1 MHIMPQIVN
10 AGVYDAALVHK
21 NKPSTKPRKVCM
33 YEIELVLENGGY
45 SYIGSGKYQIKKGCV
60 ICAKPGQIRHTDL
73 PHKCYYIHVIA
84 EDAELASMLNTIA
97 DFYSPAGAY
106 ELEKAFCDLIATC
119 VLPDWGCGINTAAK
133 FLEILS
139 LLLKDAQISA
149 ASATH
154 RHGNAHVIQQAV
166 AYIDENYTREITLA
180 DIAAHVHLSR
190 VYFHNL
196 FLAATG
202 QTPHGYLLSKRISA
216 VKFLLTTTDK
226 PFSEIALDCGFS
238 SQSYMAYVFKR
249 ETACTPMQYK
259 KQLSLLWERP

>member
-10 AGVYDAALVHK
+10 TGVYDAALVHK
-21 NKPSTKPRKVCM
+21 NIPSTKPRRVSV

-45 SYIGSGKYQIKKGCV
+45 SYIGDEKYQIKKGCI

-73 PHKCYYIHVIA
+73 PHKCYYIHVII
-84 EDAELASMLNTIA
+84 EDTELAAMLNNIP
-97 DFYSPAGAY
+97 DFYAPSDTS
-106 ELEKAFCDLIATC
+106 ELETAFRALLAAN
-119 VLPDWGCGINTAAK
+119 VLPNLDQGIHTTAK

-139 LLLKDAQISA
+139 LLLHDNRITTVPTA
-149 ASATH
+149 H
-154 RHGNAHVIQQAV
+154 RHGHTRVIQQAV
-166 AYIDENYTREITLA
+166 AYIDANYTYDLTLA

-196 FLAATG
+196 FLASTG
-202 QTPHGYLLSKRISA
+202 QTPHDYLLSKRISA

-238 SQSYMAYVFKR
+238 SQAYMAYVFKR
-249 ETACTPMQYK
+249 KTACTPMQYK
-259 KQLSLLWERP
+259 KQLSLLWEKP

>member
-10 AGVYDAALVHK
+10 TGVYDAALVHK
-21 NKPSTKPRKVCM
+21 NIPSTKPRRVSM

-73 PHKCYYIHVIA
+73 PHKCYYIHVII
-84 EDAELASMLNTIA
+84 EDTELASMLNAIA
-97 DFYSPAGAY
+97 DFYTPA
-106 ELEKAFCDLIATC
+106 EPSKLETAFRALIAAN
-119 VLPDWGCGINTAAK
+119 VLPNWDQGIGTAAK

-139 LLLKDAQISA
+139 LLFKDSRISA
-149 ASATH
+149 DPAVH
-154 RHGNAHVIQQAV
+154 RHGHTRVIQQAL
-166 AYIDENYTREITLA
+166 AYMDANYTRDITLA
-180 DIAAHVHLSR
+180 DVAAHVHLSKI
-190 VYFHNL
+190 YFHNL
-196 FLAATG
+196 FLASTG

-238 SQSYMAYVFKR
+238 SQAYMTYVFKR
-249 ETACTPMQYK
+249 ETACTPRQYK
-259 KQLSLLWERP
+259 KQLSLLWEKP

>member
-1 MHIMPQIVN
+1 MYIELQIVN
-10 AGVYDAALVHK
+10 TGIYDAALVHK
-21 NKPSTKPRKVCM
+21 NTSSTKPRKVSM

-45 SYIGSGKYQIKKGCV
+45 SYIGNKKYKIKKGCA
-60 ICAKPGQIRHTDL
+60 ICAKPGQIRHTVL
-73 PHKCYYIHVIA
+73 PYKCYYIHVMIG
-84 EDAELASMLNTIA
+84 DAKLASMLDTIA
-97 DFYSPAGAY
+97 DFYTPDDATA
-106 ELEKAFCDLIATC
+106 LENAFQELIAAHM
-119 VLPDWGCGINTAAK
+119 LPDWDWEIRTAAK

-139 LLLKDAQISA
+139 LLLKETRMSA
-149 ASATH
+149 SPTTH
-154 RHGNAHVIQQAV
+154 WHENARVVQQAV
-166 AYIDENYTREITLA
+166 AYIDANYIHEITLA

-249 ETACTPMQYK
+249 ETACTPRQYK
-259 KQLSLLWERP
+259 KQLRIL

>member
-1 MHIMPQIVN
+1 MRIMPQLVN
-10 AGVYDAALVHK
+10 AGVYDAALAHK
-21 NKPSTKPRKVCM
+21 NIPSTKPRKVSM

-73 PHKCYYIHVIA
+73 PHKCYYIHAVI
-84 EDAELASMLNTIA
+84 EDTELASMLNAVA
-97 DFYSPAGAY
+97 DFYMPADAY
-106 ELEKAFCDLIATC
+106 ELEKIFCDLIAAY
-119 VLPDWGCGINTAAK
+119 VLPDWSHGINTAAK

-139 LLLKDAQISA
+139 ILLKDARISA
-149 ASATH
+149 ATAAH
-154 RHGNAHVIQQAV
+154 RHGNAQVIQQAM
-166 AYIDENYTREITLA
+166 AFIDANYTHEITLA

-190 VYFHNL
+190 IYFHNL
-196 FLAATG
+196 FLASTG

-216 VKFLLTTTDK
+216 VKFLLATTDK

-259 KQLSLLWERP
+259 KQLSLLWELP